1 MKKSKK
7 MLAGATLAIGVIA
20 PQVLPATAH
29 ADEQTGESTVNL
41 RILETSDIH
50 VNLMN
55 YDYYQ
60 TKTDNKVGLVQ
71 TATLVNKARE
81 EAKNSVLFDDGDALQ
96 GTPLGDYVANKI
108 NNPKKPVDPSYTH
121 PLYRLMNLMKYDV
134 ISLGNHE
141 FNYGLDYLNKVISKT
156 EFPVINSN
164 VYKDDKD
171 NNEEN
176 DQNYFKPYHVFE
188 KEVED
193 ESGQKQKVKIGV
205 MGFVPPQVMNWD
217 KANLEGKVKAKDIV
231 ETAKKMVPKMKAE
244 GADVIVALAHSGV
257 DKSGYNVGM
266 ENASYYLTEVPGVD
280 AVLMG
285 HSHTEVKDVFNGV
298 PVVMPGVFGSNLGII
313 DMQLKKVN
321 GKWEVQK
328 EQSKP
333 QLRPIADSK
342 GNPLVQSD
350 QNLVNEIK
358 DDHQATIDYVNTAVG
373 KTTAPINSYFSLVQD
388 DPSVQLVTN
397 AQKWYVEKLFAEN
410 GQYSK
415 YKGIPVLS
423 AGAPFKAG
431 GRNGATYYT
440 DIPAGTLA
448 IKNVADLYVYPN
460 TLYAVKVNGAQVKEW
475 LEMSAGQFNQ
485 IDPKKTEEQ
494 PLVNI
499 GYPTYNFDILDGLKY
514 EIDVTQPAKYDKD
527 GKVINANTNR
537 IINMTYEGK
546 PVADNQEFIVATNN
560 YRGSSQTFPGVSKG
574 EVVYQ
579 SQDETRQIIV
589 KYMQETPVIDP
600 AADKN
605 WTFKPIVA
613 DKLHTT
619 FDSSPNAQKYIKKD
633 GKISYVGPSENEFA
647 KYAIDITKK
656 NDDDK
661 ETGGENPT
669 TPPTGE
675 GNNGEN
681 PTTPPTSEG
690 NNGENPT
697 TPPTSEGNNGEN
709 PTTPP
714 TGEGNNGEN
723 PTTPP
728 TGEGNNGENPTTP
741 PTGEG
746 NNGENP
752 TTPPTG
758 EGNNGEN
765 PTTPPTDEGNNTG
778 SGQTTTDNQNV
789 KETTTVSEK
798 KEERDLP
805 KTGTSVVSTIGAG
818 LAFVGAGFLLLFRRK
833 KANR

>member
-20 PQVLPATAH
+20 PQVMPTAAH
-29 ADEQTGESTVNL
+29 ADEKAGESTVKL

-81 EAKNSVLFDDGDALQ
+81 EVKNSVLFDDGDALQ

-108 NNPKKPVDPSYTH
+108 KNQENSVDTNYVH
-121 PLYRLMNLMKYDV
+121 PLYRVMNLMKYDV

-141 FNYGLDYLNKVISKT
+141 FNYGLDYLKEVTSKT
-156 EFPVINSN
+156 KIPVINSN
-164 VYKDDKD
+164 VYIDDHD
-171 NNEEN
+171 NDDTN
-176 DQNYFKPYHVFE
+176 DEHYFDKYHIFE

-193 ESGQKQKVKIGV
+193 ESGQKQIVKIGV
-205 MGFVPPQVMNWD
+205 MGFVPPQIMNWD
-217 KANLEGKVKAKDIV
+217 KANLEGEVKAKDIV
-231 ETAKKMVPKMKAE
+231 QTAKKLVPEMKAQ
-244 GADVIVALAHSGV
+244 GADIIVALAHSGV
-257 DKSGYNVGM
+257 DKSGYNEGM
-266 ENASYYLTEVPGVD
+266 ENSSFYLATQVPGVD

-328 EQSKP
+328 DQSKP

-342 GNPLVQSD
+342 GNPLVESD
-350 QNLVNEIK
+350 QKLVNEIK
-358 DDHQATIDYVNTAVG
+358 DEHEKTIEYVNTHVG
-373 KTTAPINSYFSLVQD
+373 ETKAPINSYFSLVQD
-388 DPSVQLVTN
+388 DPSVQIVTN
-397 AQKWYVEKLFAEN
+397 AQKWYVEQELKKPE
-410 GQYSK
+410 YEK
-415 YKGIPVLS
+415 IKDIPVLS

-475 LEMSAGQFNQ
+475 LEMSAGQFNK

-527 GKVINANTNR
+527 GKVVNANANR
-537 IINMTYEGK
+537 IVNMTYEGK
-546 PVADNQEFIVATNN
+546 PVADDQKFIVATNN
-560 YRGSSQTFPGVSKG
+560 YRGSSKTFPGVSEG
-574 EVVYQ
+574 EVIYQ

-589 KYMQETPVIDP
+589 KYMQETPVINP

-613 DKLHTT
+613 DKLNTT
-619 FDSSPNAQKYIKKD
+619 FDSSPNAQKYIKAD

-656 NDDDK
+656 NDDK
-661 ETGGENPT
+661 ETGEGNPTTPPKGDGGNPT
-669 TPPTGE
+669 TPPTG
-675 GNNGEN
+675 NGEN
-681 PTTPPTSEG
+681 PTPPTEEG
-690 NNGENPT
+690 NNGNEPKQ
-697 TPPTSEGNNGEN
+697 
-709 PTTPP
+709 
-714 TGEGNNGEN
+714 
-723 PTTPP
+723 
-728 TGEGNNGENPTTP
+728 
-741 PTGEG
+741 
-746 NNGENP
+746 
-752 TTPPTG
+752 
-758 EGNNGEN
+758 
-765 PTTPPTDEGNNTG
+765 DGNNTG
-778 SGQTTTDNQNV
+778 SGQTTTDDQNT
-789 KETTTVSEK
+789 KETTTTVSEN
-798 KEERDLP
+798 KEAEKDERDLP
-805 KTGTSVVSTIGAG
+805 KTGASIASTIGAG
-818 LAFVGAGFLLLFRRK
+818 LAFVGAGLLMLFRRK

>member
-108 NNPKKPVDPSYTH
+108 NDSKKVDPSYTH

-266 ENASYYLTEVPGVD
+266 ENASYYLTEVPDVD

-527 GKVINANTNR
+527 GKIVHANTNR

-589 KYMQETPVIDP
+589 KYMQETPVINP

-613 DKLHTT
+613 DKLNTT

-633 GKISYVGPSENEFA
+633 GNISYVGPSENEFA

-675 GNNGEN
+675 GNNGGN
-681 PTTPPTSEG
+681 PTTPS
-690 NNGENPT
+690 
-697 TPPTSEGNNGEN
+697 
-709 PTTPP
+709 
-714 TGEGNNGEN
+714 
-723 PTTPP
+723 
-728 TGEGNNGENPTTP
+728 
-741 PTGEG
+741 
-746 NNGENP
+746 
-752 TTPPTG
+752 
-758 EGNNGEN
+758 
-765 PTTPPTDEGNNTG
+765 TDEGNNAG
-778 SGQTTTDNQNV
+778 SGQTTTDNQNA
-789 KETTTVSEK
+789 KETTTVSEN

-805 KTGTSVVSTIGAG
+805 KTGTSVASTIGAG
-818 LAFVGAGFLLLFRRK
+818 LAFIGAGFLLLFRRK

>member
-20 PQVLPATAH
+20 PQVMPATAH
-29 ADEQTGESTVNL
+29 ADENTGESTVNL

-81 EAKNSVLFDDGDALQ
+81 EVKNSVLFDDGDALQ

-108 NNPKKPVDPSYTH
+108 KDPKNRVDPSYTH
-121 PLYRLMNLMKYDV
+121 PLYRVMNLMKYDV

-141 FNYGLDYLNKVISKT
+141 FNYGLDYLNKVIEKT
-156 EFPVINSN
+156 DFPVINSN
-164 VYKDDKD
+164 VYKVDHDDK
-171 NNEEN
+171 EEN
-176 DQNYFKPYHVFE
+176 DENYFKPYHILK
-188 KEVED
+188 KEVVD
-193 ESGQKQKVKIGV
+193 EAGQKQIVKIGV
-205 MGFVPPQVMNWD
+205 MGFVPPQIMNWD

-231 ETAKKMVPKMKAE
+231 ATARIMVKKMQNE
-244 GADVIVALAHSGV
+244 GADIIVALAHSGV
-257 DKSGYNVGM
+257 DKSEYKEVNKM
-266 ENASYYLTEVPGVD
+266 ENASYHLATQVPGVD

-285 HSHTEVKDVFNGV
+285 HSHTEVEDVFNGV

-321 GKWEVQK
+321 GTWEVQK
-328 EQSKP
+328 DQSKP
-333 QLRPIADSK
+333 QLRPIANSK
-342 GNPLVQSD
+342 GTPLVESD
-350 QNLVNEIK
+350 QKLVNEIK
-358 DDHQATIDYVNTAVG
+358 DEHQATIDYVNTPVG
-373 KTTAPINSYFSLVQD
+373 ETKAPINSYFSLVQD
-388 DPSVQLVTN
+388 DPSVQIVTN
-397 AQKWYVEKLFAEN
+397 AQKWYVEQELKKPE
-410 GQYSK
+410 YEK
-415 YKGIPVLS
+415 IKDIPVLS

-485 IDPKKTEEQ
+485 IYPEKKTEEQ

-527 GKVINANTNR
+527 GKIVNANTNR
-537 IINMTYEGK
+537 IVNMTYEGK
-546 PVADNQEFIVATNN
+546 PVADDQKFIVATNN
-560 YRGSSQTFPGVSKG
+560 YRGSSQTFPGVSEG

-589 KYMQETPVIDP
+589 KYMQKIKNIDP
-600 AADKN
+600 AADQN

-613 DKLHTT
+613 DKLNTT

-633 GKISYVGPSENEFA
+633 GNISYVGPSENEFA

-656 NDDDK
+656 NDDK

-669 TPPTGE
+669 IPPKGD
-675 GNNGEN
+675 GEN
-681 PTTPPTSEG
+681 PTTPPKGDGENPTPPTEEG
-690 NNGENPT
+690 NNGNEPKQ
-697 TPPTSEGNNGEN
+697 
-709 PTTPP
+709 
-714 TGEGNNGEN
+714 
-723 PTTPP
+723 
-728 TGEGNNGENPTTP
+728 
-741 PTGEG
+741 
-746 NNGENP
+746 
-752 TTPPTG
+752 
-758 EGNNGEN
+758 
-765 PTTPPTDEGNNTG
+765 DGNNTG
-778 SGQTTTDNQNV
+778 SGQTTTDDQNT
-789 KETTTVSEK
+789 KETTTVSEN
-798 KEERDLP
+798 KEAEKDERDLP
-805 KTGTSVVSTIGAG
+805 KTGASIASTIGAG
-818 LAFVGAGFLLLFRRK
+818 LAFVGAGLLMLFRRK

>member
-20 PQVLPATAH
+20 PQVLPTTAH
-29 ADEQTGESTVNL
+29 ADENTGESTVNL

-71 TATLVNKARE
+71 TATLVNKARGE
-81 EAKNSVLFDDGDALQ
+81 VKNSVLFDDGDALQ

-108 NNPKKPVDPSYTH
+108 NDQKNPVDPSYTH

-141 FNYGLDYLNKVISKT
+141 FNYGLDYLKSVIKKT

-164 VYKDDKD
+164 VYKDDHD
-171 NNEEN
+171 GIEEN
-176 DQNYFKPYHVFE
+176 DKHYFEPYHILE
-188 KEVED
+188 KEVVD
-193 ESGQKQKVKIGV
+193 EAGQKQTVKIGV

-231 ETAKKMVPKMKAE
+231 QTAEKLVPEMKAK

-266 ENASYYLTEVPGVD
+266 ENASYYLAGISGID

-321 GKWEVQK
+321 GEWEVQK

-342 GNPLVQSD
+342 GNPLVESD
-350 QNLVNEIK
+350 QKLVNEIK
-358 DDHQATIDYVNTAVG
+358 DDHKATIDYVNTAVG

-410 GQYSK
+410 GKYSE

-527 GKVINANTNR
+527 GKVVNANTNR

-589 KYMQETPVIDP
+589 KYMQETPVINP
-600 AADKN
+600 AADQN

-613 DKLHTT
+613 DKLNTT

-633 GKISYVGPSENEFA
+633 GKISYVGPSANEFA

-656 NDDDK
+656 ND
-661 ETGGENPT
+661 GGEKPT

-675 GNNGEN
+675 GNNGGN
-681 PTTPPTSEG
+681 PTTPPTNEG
-690 NNGENPT
+690 N
-697 TPPTSEGNNGEN
+697 SGNNA
-709 PTTPP
+709 
-714 TGEGNNGEN
+714 
-723 PTTPP
+723 
-728 TGEGNNGENPTTP
+728 
-741 PTGEG
+741 
-746 NNGENP
+746 
-752 TTPPTG
+752 
-758 EGNNGEN
+758 
-765 PTTPPTDEGNNTG
+765 G
-778 SGQTTTDNQNV
+778 SGQTTTDDQNT
-789 KETTTVSEK
+789 KETTTTVSEN
-798 KEERDLP
+798 KEAEKDERDLP
-805 KTGTSVVSTIGAG
+805 KTGASVASTIGAG
-818 LAFVGAGFLLLFRRK
+818 LAFVGAGLLMLFRRK

>member
-7 MLAGATLAIGVIA
+7 MLAGATLAIGVMA
-20 PQVLPATAH
+20 PQVMPATAH
-29 ADEQTGESTVNL
+29 ADENAGESTVNL

-81 EAKNSVLFDDGDALQ
+81 EVKNSVLFDDGDALQ

-108 NNPKKPVDPSYTH
+108 KDPKNRVDPSYTH
-121 PLYRLMNLMKYDV
+121 PLYRVMNLMKYDV

-141 FNYGLDYLNKVISKT
+141 FNYGLDYLKEVTSKAKI
-156 EFPVINSN
+156 PVINSN
-164 VYKDDKD
+164 VYRDDHD
-171 NNEEN
+171 GNDEN
-176 DQNYFKPYHVFE
+176 DEHYFDRPYHILE
-188 KEVED
+188 KEVVD
-193 ESGQKQKVKIGV
+193 EAGQKQIVKIGV
-205 MGFVPPQVMNWD
+205 MGFVPPQIMNWD
-217 KANLEGKVKAKDIV
+217 KANLEGQVKAKDIV
-231 ETAKKMVPKMKAE
+231 QTAKKLVPEMKAQ
-244 GADVIVALAHSGV
+244 GADIIVALAHSGV
-257 DKSGYNVGM
+257 DKSGYNEGM
-266 ENASYYLTEVPGVD
+266 ENSSFYLATEVPGVN

-328 EQSKP
+328 DQSKP

-342 GNPLVQSD
+342 GNPLVASD
-350 QNLVNEIK
+350 QKLVNEIK
-358 DDHQATIDYVNTAVG
+358 DEHEKTIEYVNTHVG
-373 KTTAPINSYFSLVQD
+373 KTKAPINSYFSLVQD
-388 DPSVQLVTN
+388 DPSVQIVTN
-397 AQKWYVEKLFAEN
+397 AQKWYVEQELKKPE
-410 GQYSK
+410 YEK
-415 YKGIPVLS
+415 IKDIPVLS

-527 GKVINANTNR
+527 GKVVNANANR
-537 IINMTYEGK
+537 IVNMTYEGK

-589 KYMQETPVIDP
+589 KYMQKIKDIDP
-600 AADKN
+600 AADQN

-613 DKLHTT
+613 DKLNTT

-656 NDDDK
+656 NDDK
-661 ETGGENPT
+661 ETGEGNPT
-669 TPPTGE
+669 TPPTGGGE
-675 GNNGEN
+675 NQTTPPTGNGEN
-681 PTTPPTSEG
+681 PTQPTEEG
-690 NNGENPT
+690 NNGNEPKQ
-697 TPPTSEGNNGEN
+697 
-709 PTTPP
+709 
-714 TGEGNNGEN
+714 
-723 PTTPP
+723 
-728 TGEGNNGENPTTP
+728 
-741 PTGEG
+741 
-746 NNGENP
+746 
-752 TTPPTG
+752 
-758 EGNNGEN
+758 
-765 PTTPPTDEGNNTG
+765 DGNNTG
-778 SGQTTTDNQNV
+778 SGQTTTDDQNT
-789 KETTTVSEK
+789 KETTTVSEN
-798 KEERDLP
+798 KEAEKDERDLP
-805 KTGTSVVSTIGAG
+805 KTGASIASTIGAG
-818 LAFVGAGFLLLFRRK
+818 LAFVGAGLLMLFRRK

>member
-20 PQVLPATAH
+20 PQVMPATAH
-29 ADEQTGESTVNL
+29 ADENTGESTVNL

-81 EAKNSVLFDDGDALQ
+81 EVKNSVLFDDGDALQ

-108 NNPKKPVDPSYTH
+108 KDPKNRVDPSYTH
-121 PLYRLMNLMKYDV
+121 PLYRVMNLMKYDV

-141 FNYGLDYLNKVISKT
+141 FNYGLDYLNKVIEKT
-156 EFPVINSN
+156 DFPVINSN
-164 VYKDDKD
+164 VYKVDHDDK
-171 NNEEN
+171 EEN
-176 DQNYFKPYHVFE
+176 DENYFKPYHILK
-188 KEVED
+188 KEVVD
-193 ESGQKQKVKIGV
+193 EAGQKQIVKIGV
-205 MGFVPPQVMNWD
+205 MGFVPPQIMNWD

-231 ETAKKMVPKMKAE
+231 ATARIMVKKMQNE
-244 GADVIVALAHSGV
+244 GADIIVALAHSGV
-257 DKSGYNVGM
+257 DKSEYKEVNKM
-266 ENASYYLTEVPGVD
+266 ENASYHLATQVPGVD

-285 HSHTEVKDVFNGV
+285 HSHTEVEDVFNGV

-321 GKWEVQK
+321 GTWEVQK
-328 EQSKP
+328 DQSKP
-333 QLRPIADSK
+333 QLRPIANSK
-342 GNPLVQSD
+342 GTPLVESD
-350 QNLVNEIK
+350 QKLVNEIK
-358 DDHQATIDYVNTAVG
+358 DEHQATIDYVNTPVG
-373 KTTAPINSYFSLVQD
+373 ETKAPINSYFSLVQD
-388 DPSVQLVTN
+388 DPSVQIVTN
-397 AQKWYVEKLFAEN
+397 AQKWYVEQELKKPE
-410 GQYSK
+410 YEK
-415 YKGIPVLS
+415 IKDIPVLS

-485 IDPKKTEEQ
+485 IYPEKKTEEQ

-527 GKVINANTNR
+527 GKIVNANTNR
-537 IINMTYEGK
+537 IVNMTYEGK
-546 PVADNQEFIVATNN
+546 PVADDQKFIVATNN
-560 YRGSSQTFPGVSKG
+560 YRGSSQTFPGVSEG

-589 KYMQETPVIDP
+589 KYMQKIKNIDP
-600 AADKN
+600 AADQN

-613 DKLHTT
+613 DELNTT

-633 GKISYVGPSENEFA
+633 GNISYVGPSENEFA

-656 NDDDK
+656 NDDK

-669 TPPTGE
+669 IPPKGD
-675 GNNGEN
+675 GEN
-681 PTTPPTSEG
+681 PTTPPKGDGENPTPPTEEG
-690 NNGENPT
+690 NNGNEPKQ
-697 TPPTSEGNNGEN
+697 
-709 PTTPP
+709 
-714 TGEGNNGEN
+714 
-723 PTTPP
+723 
-728 TGEGNNGENPTTP
+728 
-741 PTGEG
+741 
-746 NNGENP
+746 
-752 TTPPTG
+752 
-758 EGNNGEN
+758 
-765 PTTPPTDEGNNTG
+765 DGNNTG
-778 SGQTTTDNQNV
+778 SGQTTTDDQNT
-789 KETTTVSEK
+789 KETTTVSEN
-798 KEERDLP
+798 KEAEKDERDLP
-805 KTGTSVVSTIGAG
+805 KTGASIASTIGAG
-818 LAFVGAGFLLLFRRK
+818 LAFVGAGLLMLFRRK

>member
-108 NNPKKPVDPSYTH
+108 NDPKKPVDPSYTH

-176 DQNYFKPYHVFE
+176 DKNYFKPYHVFE

-537 IINMTYEGK
+537 IINMTYGGK

-697 TPPTSEGNNGEN
+697 TPPT
-709 PTTPP
+709 
-714 TGEGNNGEN
+714 
-723 PTTPP
+723 
-728 TGEGNNGENPTTP
+728 
-741 PTGEG
+741 GEG

>member
-20 PQVLPATAH
+20 PQVLPTTAH
-29 ADEQTGESTVNL
+29 ADENTGESTVNL

-108 NNPKKPVDPSYTH
+108 NDPKNPVDPSYTH
-121 PLYRLMNLMKYDV
+121 PLYRVMNLMKYDV

-156 EFPVINSN
+156 KFPVINSN

-176 DQNYFKPYHVFE
+176 DQNYFKPYHIFE

-266 ENASYYLTEVPGVD
+266 ENASYYLTEVTGVD

-313 DMQLKKVN
+313 DMQLKKVS

-475 LEMSAGQFNQ
+475 LEMSAGQFNK
-485 IDPKKTEEQ
+485 IDPKETKEQ

-527 GKVINANTNR
+527 GKVVNANTNR

-589 KYMQETPVIDP
+589 KYMQETPVINP
-600 AADKN
+600 AADQN

-613 DKLHTT
+613 DKLNTT

-656 NDDDK
+656 ND
-661 ETGGENPT
+661 GGEKPT

-675 GNNGEN
+675 GNNGGN
-681 PTTPPTSEG
+681 PTTPPTNEG
-690 NNGENPT
+690 N
-697 TPPTSEGNNGEN
+697 SGNNA
-709 PTTPP
+709 
-714 TGEGNNGEN
+714 
-723 PTTPP
+723 
-728 TGEGNNGENPTTP
+728 
-741 PTGEG
+741 
-746 NNGENP
+746 
-752 TTPPTG
+752 
-758 EGNNGEN
+758 
-765 PTTPPTDEGNNTG
+765 G
-778 SGQTTTDNQNV
+778 SGQTTTDDQNT
-789 KETTTVSEK
+789 KETTTTVSEN
-798 KEERDLP
+798 KEADKDERDLP
-805 KTGTSVVSTIGAG
+805 KTGASVASTIGAG
-818 LAFVGAGFLLLFRRK
+818 LAFVGAGLLMLFRRK

>member
-20 PQVLPATAH
+20 PQVMPATAH
-29 ADEQTGESTVNL
+29 ADENTGESTVKL

-81 EAKNSVLFDDGDALQ
+81 EVKNSVLFDDGDALQ

-108 NNPKKPVDPSYTH
+108 KNQENSVDSNYVH
-121 PLYRLMNLMKYDV
+121 PLYRVMNLMKYDV

-141 FNYGLDYLNKVISKT
+141 FNYGLDYLKEVTSKT
-156 EFPVINSN
+156 KIPVINSN
-164 VYKDDKD
+164 VYIDDHD
-171 NNEEN
+171 GNDEN
-176 DQNYFKPYHVFE
+176 DEHYFDRPYHILE
-188 KEVED
+188 KEVVD
-193 ESGQKQKVKIGV
+193 EAGKKQIVKIGV
-205 MGFVPPQVMNWD
+205 MGFVPPQIMNWD
-217 KANLEGKVKAKDIV
+217 KANLEGQVKAKDIV
-231 ETAKKMVPKMKAE
+231 QTAKKLVPEMKAQ
-244 GADVIVALAHSGV
+244 GADIIVALAHSGV
-257 DKSGYNVGM
+257 DKSGYNEGM
-266 ENASYYLTEVPGVD
+266 ENASFYLATEVPGVD

-328 EQSKP
+328 DQSKP

-342 GNPLVQSD
+342 GNPLVESD
-350 QNLVNEIK
+350 QKLVNEIK
-358 DDHQATIDYVNTAVG
+358 DEHEKTIEYVNTHVG
-373 KTTAPINSYFSLVQD
+373 ETKAPINSYFSLVQD
-388 DPSVQLVTN
+388 DPSVQIVTN
-397 AQKWYVEKLFAEN
+397 AQKWYVEQELKKPE
-410 GQYSK
+410 YEK
-415 YKGIPVLS
+415 IKDIPVLS

-485 IDPKKTEEQ
+485 INPKKTEEQ

-527 GKVINANTNR
+527 GKVANANANANR
-537 IINMTYEGK
+537 IVNMTYEGK

-589 KYMQETPVIDP
+589 KYMQETPVINP
-600 AADKN
+600 TADKN

-613 DKLHTT
+613 DKLNTT

-633 GKISYVGPSENEFA
+633 GNISYVGPSENEFA

-656 NDDDK
+656 NDDK

-669 TPPTGE
+669 TPPKGD
-675 GNNGEN
+675 
-681 PTTPPTSEG
+681 
-690 NNGENPT
+690 
-697 TPPTSEGNNGEN
+697 GEN

-714 TGEGNNGEN
+714 TGNGEN
-723 PTTPP
+723 PTPP
-728 TGEGNNGENPTTP
+728 TEEGNNGNEPKQ
-741 PTGEG
+741 
-746 NNGENP
+746 
-752 TTPPTG
+752 
-758 EGNNGEN
+758 
-765 PTTPPTDEGNNTG
+765 DGNNTG
-778 SGQTTTDNQNV
+778 SGQTTTDDQNT
-789 KETTTVSEK
+789 KETTTTVSEN
-798 KEERDLP
+798 KEAEKDERDLP
-805 KTGTSVVSTIGAG
+805 KTGASIASTIGAG
-818 LAFVGAGFLLLFRRK
+818 LAFVGAGLLMLFRRK

>member
-20 PQVLPATAH
+20 PQVLPTTAH
-29 ADEQTGESTVNL
+29 ADENNGESTVNL

-108 NNPKKPVDPSYTH
+108 NDPKKPVDPSYTH

-321 GKWEVQK
+321 GKWEIQK

-350 QNLVNEIK
+350 QKLVNEIK

-485 IDPKKTEEQ
+485 IDPQKTEEQ

-527 GKVINANTNR
+527 GKVVNANTNR

-546 PVADNQEFIVATNN
+546 QVADNQEFIVATNN

-613 DKLHTT
+613 DKLNTT

-656 NDDDK
+656 NEGDK

-675 GNNGEN
+675 GNNG
-681 PTTPPTSEG
+681 G
-690 NNGENPT
+690 
-697 TPPTSEGNNGEN
+697 N

-714 TGEGNNGEN
+714 TGEGNNG
-723 PTTPP
+723 
-728 TGEGNNGENPTTP
+728 G
-741 PTGEG
+741 
-746 NNGENP
+746 
-752 TTPPTG
+752 
-758 EGNNGEN
+758 N
-765 PTTPPTDEGNNTG
+765 PTTPPTDEGNNGGNPTTPPTDEGNNAG
-778 SGQTTTDNQNV
+778 SGQTTTDNQNA
-789 KETTTVSEK
+789 KETTTVTEN

>member
-29 ADEQTGESTVNL
+29 ADEQNGESTVNL

-108 NNPKKPVDPSYTH
+108 NDPKKPVDPSYTH

-681 PTTPPTSEG
+681 PTTPPT
-690 NNGENPT
+690 
-697 TPPTSEGNNGEN
+697 
-709 PTTPP
+709 
-714 TGEGNNGEN
+714 
-723 PTTPP
+723 
-728 TGEGNNGENPTTP
+728 
-741 PTGEG
+741 
-746 NNGENP
+746 
-752 TTPPTG
+752 
-758 EGNNGEN
+758 
-765 PTTPPTDEGNNTG
+765 DEGNNTG

>member
-7 MLAGATLAIGVIA
+7 MLAGATLAIGVMA
-20 PQVLPATAH
+20 PQVMPATAH
-29 ADEQTGESTVNL
+29 ADENTGESTVNL

-81 EAKNSVLFDDGDALQ
+81 EVKNSVLFDDGDALQ

-108 NNPKKPVDPSYTH
+108 KDPKNRVDPSYTH
-121 PLYRLMNLMKYDV
+121 PLYRVMNLMKYDV

-141 FNYGLDYLNKVISKT
+141 FNYGLDYLKEVTSKT
-156 EFPVINSN
+156 KIPVINSN
-164 VYKDDKD
+164 VYRDDHD
-171 NNEEN
+171 GNDEN
-176 DQNYFKPYHVFE
+176 DEHYFDRPYHILE
-188 KEVED
+188 KEVVD
-193 ESGQKQKVKIGV
+193 EAGQKQIVKIGV
-205 MGFVPPQVMNWD
+205 MGFVPPQIMNWD
-217 KANLEGKVKAKDIV
+217 KANLEGQVKAKDIV

-266 ENASYYLTEVPGVD
+266 ENASYYLTEVPGVN

-328 EQSKP
+328 DQSKP

-342 GNPLVQSD
+342 GNPLVESD
-350 QNLVNEIK
+350 QKLVNEIK
-358 DDHQATIDYVNTAVG
+358 DEHEKTIEYVNTHVG
-373 KTTAPINSYFSLVQD
+373 ETKAPINSYFSLVQD
-388 DPSVQLVTN
+388 DPSVQIVTN
-397 AQKWYVEKLFAEN
+397 AQKWYVEQELKKPE
-410 GQYSK
+410 YEK
-415 YKGIPVLS
+415 IKDIPVLS

-527 GKVINANTNR
+527 GKVVNANANR
-537 IINMTYEGK
+537 IVNMTYEGK
-546 PVADNQEFIVATNN
+546 LVADKQEFIVATNN

-589 KYMQETPVIDP
+589 KYMQKIKDIDP
-600 AADKN
+600 AADQN

-613 DKLHTT
+613 DKLNTT

-656 NDDDK
+656 NDDK
-661 ETGGENPT
+661 ETGEGNPTTPPTGGGENPT
-669 TPPTGE
+669 TPPTG
-675 GNNGEN
+675 G
-681 PTTPPTSEG
+681 
-690 NNGENPT
+690 
-697 TPPTSEGNNGEN
+697 GEN

-714 TGEGNNGEN
+714 TGNGEN
-723 PTTPP
+723 PTPP
-728 TGEGNNGENPTTP
+728 TEEGNNGNEPKQ
-741 PTGEG
+741 
-746 NNGENP
+746 
-752 TTPPTG
+752 
-758 EGNNGEN
+758 
-765 PTTPPTDEGNNTG
+765 DGNNTG
-778 SGQTTTDNQNV
+778 SGQTTTDDQNT
-789 KETTTVSEK
+789 KETTTTVSEN
-798 KEERDLP
+798 KEAEKHERDLP
-805 KTGTSVVSTIGAG
+805 KTGASIASTIGAG
-818 LAFVGAGFLLLFRRK
+818 LAFVGAGLLMLFRRK

>member
-20 PQVLPATAH
+20 PQVMPTTAH
-29 ADEQTGESTVNL
+29 ADENTGESTVKL

-81 EAKNSVLFDDGDALQ
+81 EVKNSVLFDDGDALQ
-96 GTPLGDYVANKI
+96 GTPLGDYVANTIKDSK
-108 NNPKKPVDPSYTH
+108 NRVDPSYTH
-121 PLYRLMNLMKYDV
+121 PLYRVMNLMKYDV

-141 FNYGLDYLNKVISKT
+141 FNYGLDYLNKVIEKT
-156 EFPVINSN
+156 DFPVINSN
-164 VYKDDKD
+164 VYKVDHDDK
-171 NNEEN
+171 EEN
-176 DQNYFKPYHVFE
+176 DENYFKPYHILK
-188 KEVED
+188 KEVVD
-193 ESGQKQKVKIGV
+193 EAGQKQIVKIGV
-205 MGFVPPQVMNWD
+205 MGFVPPQIMNWD

-231 ETAKKMVPKMKAE
+231 ATAKIMVKKMQNE
-244 GADVIVALAHSGV
+244 GADIIVALAHSGV
-257 DKSGYNVGM
+257 DKSEYKEVNKM
-266 ENASYYLTEVPGVD
+266 ENASYHLATQVPGVD

-328 EQSKP
+328 DQSKP
-333 QLRPIADSK
+333 QLRPIANSK
-342 GNPLVQSD
+342 GTPLVESD
-350 QNLVNEIK
+350 QKLVNEIK
-358 DDHQATIDYVNTAVG
+358 DEHQATIDYVNTPVG
-373 KTTAPINSYFSLVQD
+373 TTKAPINSYFSLVQD
-388 DPSVQLVTN
+388 DPSVQIVTN
-397 AQKWYVEKLFAEN
+397 AQKWYVEQELKKPE
-410 GQYSK
+410 YEEIK
-415 YKGIPVLS
+415 DIPVLS

-527 GKVINANTNR
+527 GKVVNANTNR
-537 IINMTYEGK
+537 IVNMTYEGK
-546 PVADNQEFIVATNN
+546 PVADDQKFIVATNN
-560 YRGSSQTFPGVSKG
+560 YRGSSQTFPGVSEG

-589 KYMQETPVIDP
+589 KYMQKIKNIDP
-600 AADKN
+600 AADQN

-613 DKLHTT
+613 DKLNTT

-633 GKISYVGPSENEFA
+633 GNISYVGPSENEFV

-656 NDDDK
+656 NDDK

-681 PTTPPTSEG
+681 PTTPPTGEG
-690 NNGENPT
+690 NNG
-697 TPPTSEGNNGEN
+697 GN

-714 TGEGNNGEN
+714 TGEGNNGGNPTTPPKGEGNNGGN

-728 TGEGNNGENPTTP
+728 TGEGNNA
-741 PTGEG
+741 
-746 NNGENP
+746 
-752 TTPPTG
+752 
-758 EGNNGEN
+758 
-765 PTTPPTDEGNNTG
+765 G
-778 SGQTTTDNQNV
+778 SGQTTTDDQNT
-789 KETTTVSEK
+789 KETTTTVSEN
-798 KEERDLP
+798 KEAEKDERDLP
-805 KTGTSVVSTIGAG
+805 KTGASIASTIGAG
-818 LAFVGAGFLLLFRRK
+818 LAFVGAGLLMLFRRK

>member
-20 PQVLPATAH
+20 PQVLPTTVH
-29 ADEQTGESTVNL
+29 AEEQSGESTVNL

-108 NNPKKPVDPSYTH
+108 NDQKNPVDSSYVH
-121 PLYRLMNLMKYDV
+121 PLYRVMNLMKYDV

-176 DQNYFKPYHVFE
+176 DQNYFKPYHIFE

-231 ETAKKMVPKMKAE
+231 QTAKKMIPKMKEE

-350 QNLVNEIK
+350 QRLVNEIK

-485 IDPKKTEEQ
+485 IDSKKTEEQ

-527 GKVINANTNR
+527 GKVVNANTNR
-537 IINMTYEGK
+537 IVNMTYEGK
-546 PVADNQEFIVATNN
+546 PVADTQEFIVATNN

-600 AADKN
+600 AADQN

-613 DKLHTT
+613 DKLNTT
-619 FDSSPNAQKYIKKD
+619 FDSSPNAQKHIKKD

-656 NDDDK
+656 NDDK
-661 ETGGENPT
+661 ETG
-669 TPPTGE
+669 
-675 GNNGEN
+675 
-681 PTTPPTSEG
+681 
-690 NNGENPT
+690 
-697 TPPTSEGNNGEN
+697 GEN

-728 TGEGNNGENPTTP
+728 TGEGNNGENPTAP

-746 NNGENP
+746 NNG
-752 TTPPTG
+752 G
-758 EGNNGEN
+758 N
-765 PTTPPTDEGNNTG
+765 PTTPPTDEGNTVNEPKQDGNNAG
-778 SGQTTTDNQNV
+778 SGQTTTDNQNE
-789 KETTTVSEK
+789 KETTKVSEG

-805 KTGTSVVSTIGAG
+805 KTGTSVASTIGAG
-818 LAFVGAGFLLLFRRK
+818 LAFVGAGLLMLFRRK

>member
-1 MKKSKK
+1 VKKSKK

-20 PQVLPATAH
+20 PQVLPTTAH
-29 ADEQTGESTVNL
+29 ADEKAGESTVNL

-108 NNPKKPVDPSYTH
+108 NDPKNPVDPSYTH

-285 HSHTEVKDVFNGV
+285 HSHTEMKDVFNGV

-342 GNPLVQSD
+342 GNPLVKSD
-350 QNLVNEIK
+350 EKLVNEIK

-527 GKVINANTNR
+527 GKVVNANTNR

-605 WTFKPIVA
+605 WAFKPIVA
-613 DKLHTT
+613 DKLNTT

-656 NDDDK
+656 NDDK
-661 ETGGENPT
+661 ETG
-669 TPPTGE
+669 
-675 GNNGEN
+675 
-681 PTTPPTSEG
+681 
-690 NNGENPT
+690 
-697 TPPTSEGNNGEN
+697 GEN

-728 TGEGNNGENPTTP
+728 TGEGNNGGNPTTP

-746 NNGENP
+746 NNGGNP

-758 EGNNGEN
+758 EGNNGGN
-765 PTTPPTDEGNNTG
+765 PTTPPTDEGKNTG
-778 SGQTTTDNQNV
+778 SGQTTTDNQNT
-789 KETTTVSEK
+789 KETTTVSEN

-818 LAFVGAGFLLLFRRK
+818 LAFVGAGLLLLFRRK

>member
-108 NNPKKPVDPSYTH
+108 KDPKNPVDPSYTH
-121 PLYRLMNLMKYDV
+121 PLYRVMNLMKYDV

-141 FNYGLDYLNKVISKT
+141 FNYGLDYLKKVTSKT
-156 EFPVINSN
+156 KIPVINSN
-164 VYKDDKD
+164 VYRDDHD
-171 NNEEN
+171 GNDEN
-176 DQNYFKPYHVFE
+176 DEHYFDRPYHILE
-188 KEVED
+188 KEVVD
-193 ESGQKQKVKIGV
+193 EAGQKQIVKIGV
-205 MGFVPPQVMNWD
+205 MGFVPPQIMNWD
-217 KANLEGKVKAKDIV
+217 KANLEGQVKAKDIV

-266 ENASYYLTEVPGVD
+266 ENASYYLTEVPGVN

-328 EQSKP
+328 DQSKP
-333 QLRPIADSK
+333 QLRPIANSK
-342 GNPLVQSD
+342 GTPLVESD
-350 QNLVNEIK
+350 QKLVNEIK
-358 DDHQATIDYVNTAVG
+358 DEHEKTIEYVNTHVG
-373 KTTAPINSYFSLVQD
+373 ETKAPINSYFSLVQD
-388 DPSVQLVTN
+388 DPSVQIVTN
-397 AQKWYVEKLFAEN
+397 AQKWYVEQELKKPE
-410 GQYSK
+410 YEK
-415 YKGIPVLS
+415 IKDIPVLS

-527 GKVINANTNR
+527 GKVVNANANR
-537 IINMTYEGK
+537 IVNMTYEGK
-546 PVADNQEFIVATNN
+546 LVADKQEFIVATNN

-589 KYMQETPVIDP
+589 KYMQKIKDIDP
-600 AADKN
+600 AADQN

-613 DKLHTT
+613 DKLNTT

-656 NDDDK
+656 NDDK
-661 ETGGENPT
+661 ETGEGNPTTPPTGGGENPT
-669 TPPTGE
+669 TPPTG
-675 GNNGEN
+675 NGEN
-681 PTTPPTSEG
+681 PTPPTEEG
-690 NNGENPT
+690 NNGNEPKQ
-697 TPPTSEGNNGEN
+697 
-709 PTTPP
+709 
-714 TGEGNNGEN
+714 
-723 PTTPP
+723 
-728 TGEGNNGENPTTP
+728 
-741 PTGEG
+741 
-746 NNGENP
+746 
-752 TTPPTG
+752 
-758 EGNNGEN
+758 
-765 PTTPPTDEGNNTG
+765 DGNNTG
-778 SGQTTTDNQNV
+778 SGQTTTDDQNT
-789 KETTTVSEK
+789 KETTTTVSEN
-798 KEERDLP
+798 KEAEKDERDLP
-805 KTGTSVVSTIGAG
+805 KTGASIASTIGAG
-818 LAFVGAGFLLLFRRK
+818 LAFVGAGLLMLFRRK

>member
-20 PQVLPATAH
+20 PQVMPATAH
-29 ADEQTGESTVNL
+29 ADENTGESTVNL

-81 EAKNSVLFDDGDALQ
+81 EVKNSVLVDDGDALQ

-108 NNPKKPVDPSYTH
+108 KDPKNRVDPSYTH
-121 PLYRLMNLMKYDV
+121 PLYRVMNLMKYDV

-141 FNYGLDYLNKVISKT
+141 FNYGLDYLNKVIEKT
-156 EFPVINSN
+156 DFPVINSN
-164 VYKDDKD
+164 VYKVDHDDK
-171 NNEEN
+171 EEN
-176 DQNYFKPYHVFE
+176 DENYFKPYHILK
-188 KEVED
+188 KEVVD
-193 ESGQKQKVKIGV
+193 EAGQKQIVKIGV
-205 MGFVPPQVMNWD
+205 MGFVPPQIMNWD

-231 ETAKKMVPKMKAE
+231 ATARIMVKKMQNE
-244 GADVIVALAHSGV
+244 GADIIVALAHSGV
-257 DKSGYNVGM
+257 DKSEYKEVNKM
-266 ENASYYLTEVPGVD
+266 ENASYHLATQVPGVD

-285 HSHTEVKDVFNGV
+285 HSHTEVEDVFNGV

-321 GKWEVQK
+321 GTWEVQK
-328 EQSKP
+328 DQSKP
-333 QLRPIADSK
+333 QLRPIANSK
-342 GNPLVQSD
+342 GTPLVESD
-350 QNLVNEIK
+350 QKLVNEIK
-358 DDHQATIDYVNTAVG
+358 DEHQATIDYVNTPVG
-373 KTTAPINSYFSLVQD
+373 ETKAPINSYFSLVQD
-388 DPSVQLVTN
+388 DPSVQIVTN
-397 AQKWYVEKLFAEN
+397 AQKWYVEQELKKPE
-410 GQYSK
+410 YEK
-415 YKGIPVLS
+415 IKDIPVLS

-527 GKVINANTNR
+527 GKVVNANANR
-537 IINMTYEGK
+537 IVNMTYEGK
-546 PVADNQEFIVATNN
+546 LVADKQEFIVATNN

-589 KYMQETPVIDP
+589 KYMQKIKDIDP
-600 AADKN
+600 AADQN

-613 DKLHTT
+613 DKLNTT

-656 NDDDK
+656 NDDK
-661 ETGGENPT
+661 ETGEGNPTTPPTGGGENPT
-669 TPPTGE
+669 TPPTG
-675 GNNGEN
+675 NGEN
-681 PTTPPTSEG
+681 PTPPTEEG
-690 NNGENPT
+690 NNGNEPKQ
-697 TPPTSEGNNGEN
+697 
-709 PTTPP
+709 
-714 TGEGNNGEN
+714 
-723 PTTPP
+723 
-728 TGEGNNGENPTTP
+728 
-741 PTGEG
+741 
-746 NNGENP
+746 
-752 TTPPTG
+752 
-758 EGNNGEN
+758 
-765 PTTPPTDEGNNTG
+765 DGNNTG
-778 SGQTTTDNQNV
+778 SGQTTTDDQNT
-789 KETTTVSEK
+789 KETTTTVSEN
-798 KEERDLP
+798 KEAEKHERDLP
-805 KTGTSVVSTIGAG
+805 KTGASIASTIGAG
-818 LAFVGAGFLLLFRRK
+818 LAFVGAGLLMLFRRK

>member
-20 PQVLPATAH
+20 PQVLPTTAH
-29 ADEQTGESTVNL
+29 ADEKTGESIVNL

-108 NNPKKPVDPSYTH
+108 NDPKKPVDPSYTH

-350 QNLVNEIK
+350 QTLVNEIK

-397 AQKWYVEKLFAEN
+397 AQKWYVEEEFKKTE
-410 GQYSK
+410 YEK

-527 GKVINANTNR
+527 GKVVNANTNR
-537 IINMTYEGK
+537 IVNMTYEGK

-589 KYMQETPVIDP
+589 KYMQETPVINP

-613 DKLHTT
+613 DKLNTT

-633 GKISYVGPSENEFA
+633 GNISYVGPSENEFA

-681 PTTPPTSEG
+681 PTTPPT
-690 NNGENPT
+690 
-697 TPPTSEGNNGEN
+697 
-709 PTTPP
+709 
-714 TGEGNNGEN
+714 GEGNNGEN

-728 TGEGNNGENPTTP
+728 TGEGNNGGNPTTP

-746 NNGENP
+746 NNGGNP
-752 TTPPTG
+752 TTPS
-758 EGNNGEN
+758 
-765 PTTPPTDEGNNTG
+765 TDEGKNAG
-778 SGQTTTDNQNV
+778 SGQTTTDNPNS
-789 KETTTVSEK
+789 KETTTVSEN

-805 KTGTSVVSTIGAG
+805 KTGTSVASTIGAG
-818 LAFVGAGFLLLFRRK
+818 LAFVGAGLLLLFRRK
-833 KANR
+833 KVNR

>member
-20 PQVLPATAH
+20 PQVLPTTAH
-29 ADEQTGESTVNL
+29 ADENNGESTVNL

-108 NNPKKPVDPSYTH
+108 NDPKKPVDPSYTH

-321 GKWEVQK
+321 GKWEIQK

-350 QNLVNEIK
+350 QELVNEIK

-514 EIDVTQPAKYDKD
+514 EIDVTQPTKYDKD
-527 GKVINANTNR
+527 GKVVNANTNR

-600 AADKN
+600 AADQN

-619 FDSSPNAQKYIKKD
+619 FDSSQNAQKYIKKD
-633 GKISYVGPSENEFA
+633 GKISYVGPSANEFA

-656 NDDDK
+656 NDGDK
-661 ETGGENPT
+661 ETGGGNPT

-675 GNNGEN
+675 GNNGGN
-681 PTTPPTSEG
+681 PTTPS
-690 NNGENPT
+690 
-697 TPPTSEGNNGEN
+697 
-709 PTTPP
+709 
-714 TGEGNNGEN
+714 
-723 PTTPP
+723 
-728 TGEGNNGENPTTP
+728 
-741 PTGEG
+741 
-746 NNGENP
+746 
-752 TTPPTG
+752 
-758 EGNNGEN
+758 
-765 PTTPPTDEGNNTG
+765 TDEGNNAG
-778 SGQTTTDNQNV
+778 SGQTTTDNQNS
-789 KETTTVSEK
+789 KETTTVSEN

-805 KTGTSVVSTIGAG
+805 KTGTSVASTIGAG
-818 LAFVGAGFLLLFRRK
+818 LAFIGAGFLLLFRRK

>member
-29 ADEQTGESTVNL
+29 ADENTGESTVNL

-108 NNPKKPVDPSYTH
+108 KDQKNRVDPSYTH
-121 PLYRLMNLMKYDV
+121 PLYRVMNLMKYDV

-141 FNYGLDYLNKVISKT
+141 FNYGLDYLNKVIEKT
-156 EFPVINSN
+156 DFPVINSN
-164 VYKDDKD
+164 VYKDDHDDK
-171 NNEEN
+171 EEN
-176 DQNYFKPYHVFE
+176 DENYFKPYHILE
-188 KEVED
+188 KEVVD
-193 ESGQKQKVKIGV
+193 EAGKKQIVKIGV
-205 MGFVPPQVMNWD
+205 MGFVPPQIMNWD

-231 ETAKKMVPKMKAE
+231 ATANIMVKKMQNE
-244 GADVIVALAHSGV
+244 GADIIVALAHSGV
-257 DKSGYNVGM
+257 DKSEYKEVNKM
-266 ENASYYLTEVPGVD
+266 ENASYHLATQVPGVD

-328 EQSKP
+328 DQSKP
-333 QLRPIADSK
+333 QLRPIANSK
-342 GNPLVQSD
+342 GTPLVESD
-350 QNLVNEIK
+350 QKLVNEIK
-358 DDHQATIDYVNTAVG
+358 DEHQATIDYVNTPVG
-373 KTTAPINSYFSLVQD
+373 TTKAPINSYFSLVQD
-388 DPSVQLVTN
+388 DPSVQIVTN
-397 AQKWYVEKLFAEN
+397 AQKWYVEQELKKPE
-410 GQYSK
+410 YEK
-415 YKGIPVLS
+415 IKDIPVLS

-475 LEMSAGQFNQ
+475 LEMSAGQFNT

-527 GKVINANTNR
+527 GKVVNANANR
-537 IINMTYEGK
+537 IVNMTYEGK
-546 PVADNQEFIVATNN
+546 PVADDQKFIVATNN

-589 KYMQETPVIDP
+589 KYMQKIKNIDP
-600 AADKN
+600 AADQN

-613 DKLHTT
+613 DKLNTT

-633 GKISYVGPSENEFA
+633 GNISYVGPSENEFA

-656 NDDDK
+656 NDDK
-661 ETGGENPT
+661 ETGEGNPTTPPKGDGENPTTPPTGGGENPT
-669 TPPTGE
+669 TPPTG
-675 GNNGEN
+675 NGEN
-681 PTTPPTSEG
+681 PTPPTEEG
-690 NNGENPT
+690 NNGNEPKQ
-697 TPPTSEGNNGEN
+697 
-709 PTTPP
+709 
-714 TGEGNNGEN
+714 
-723 PTTPP
+723 
-728 TGEGNNGENPTTP
+728 
-741 PTGEG
+741 
-746 NNGENP
+746 
-752 TTPPTG
+752 
-758 EGNNGEN
+758 
-765 PTTPPTDEGNNTG
+765 DGNNTG
-778 SGQTTTDNQNV
+778 SGQTTTDDQNT
-789 KETTTVSEK
+789 KETTTTTVSEN
-798 KEERDLP
+798 KEAEKDERDLP
-805 KTGTSVVSTIGAG
+805 KTGASIASTIGAG
-818 LAFVGAGFLLLFRRK
+818 LAFVGAGLLMLFRKK

>member
-81 EAKNSVLFDDGDALQ
+81 EVKNSVLFDDGDALQ

-108 NNPKKPVDPSYTH
+108 KDQKNRVDPSYTH
-121 PLYRLMNLMKYDV
+121 PLYRVMNLMKYDV

-141 FNYGLDYLNKVISKT
+141 FNYGLDYLNKVIEKT
-156 EFPVINSN
+156 DFPVINSN
-164 VYKDDKD
+164 VYIDDHD
-171 NNEEN
+171 GNDEN
-176 DQNYFKPYHVFE
+176 DEHYFDKPYHILE
-188 KEVED
+188 KEVVD
-193 ESGQKQKVKIGV
+193 EAGQKQIVKIGV
-205 MGFVPPQVMNWD
+205 MGFVPPQIMNWD

-231 ETAKKMVPKMKAE
+231 QTAKKLVPEMKAQ
-244 GADVIVALAHSGV
+244 GADIIVALAHSGV
-257 DKSGYNVGM
+257 DKSGYNEGM
-266 ENASYYLTEVPGVD
+266 ENSSFYLATEVPGVD

-328 EQSKP
+328 DQSKP
-333 QLRPIADSK
+333 QLRPIANSK
-342 GNPLVQSD
+342 GTPLVESD
-350 QNLVNEIK
+350 QKLVNEIK
-358 DDHQATIDYVNTAVG
+358 DEHQATIDYVNTPVG
-373 KTTAPINSYFSLVQD
+373 KTKAPINSYFSLVQD
-388 DPSVQLVTN
+388 DPSVQIVTN
-397 AQKWYVEKLFAEN
+397 AQKWYVEQELKKPE
-410 GQYSK
+410 YEK
-415 YKGIPVLS
+415 IKDIPVLS

-475 LEMSAGQFNQ
+475 LEMSAGQFNT

-527 GKVINANTNR
+527 GKVVNANTNR
-537 IINMTYEGK
+537 IVNMTYEGK
-546 PVADNQEFIVATNN
+546 PVADDQEFIVATNN

-589 KYMQETPVIDP
+589 KYMQKIKNIDP
-600 AADKN
+600 AADQN

-633 GKISYVGPSENEFA
+633 GNISYVGPSENEFA

-656 NDDDK
+656 NDDK
-661 ETGGENPT
+661 ETGEGNPTTPPTGGGENPT
-669 TPPTGE
+669 TPPTG
-675 GNNGEN
+675 NGEN
-681 PTTPPTSEG
+681 PTPPTEEG
-690 NNGENPT
+690 NNGNEPKQ
-697 TPPTSEGNNGEN
+697 
-709 PTTPP
+709 
-714 TGEGNNGEN
+714 
-723 PTTPP
+723 
-728 TGEGNNGENPTTP
+728 
-741 PTGEG
+741 
-746 NNGENP
+746 
-752 TTPPTG
+752 
-758 EGNNGEN
+758 
-765 PTTPPTDEGNNTG
+765 DGNNTG
-778 SGQTTTDNQNV
+778 SGQTTTDDQNT
-789 KETTTVSEK
+789 KETTTVSEN
-798 KEERDLP
+798 KEAEKDERDLP
-805 KTGTSVVSTIGAG
+805 KTGASIASTIGAG
-818 LAFVGAGFLLLFRRK
+818 LAFVGAGLLMLFRRK

>member
-20 PQVLPATAH
+20 PQVMPTTAH
-29 ADEQTGESTVNL
+29 ADENAGESTVNL

-108 NNPKKPVDPSYTH
+108 KDPKNPVDPSYTH
-121 PLYRLMNLMKYDV
+121 PLYRVMNLMKYDV

-141 FNYGLDYLNKVISKT
+141 FNYGLDYLNKVIEKT
-156 EFPVINSN
+156 DFPVINSN
-164 VYKDDKD
+164 VYIDDHD
-171 NNEEN
+171 GNDEN
-176 DQNYFKPYHVFE
+176 DEHYFDKPYHILE
-188 KEVED
+188 KEVVD
-193 ESGQKQKVKIGV
+193 EAGQKQIVKIGV
-205 MGFVPPQVMNWD
+205 MGFVPPQIMNWD

-231 ETAKKMVPKMKAE
+231 QTAKKLVPEMKAQ
-244 GADVIVALAHSGV
+244 GADIIVALAHSGV
-257 DKSGYNVGM
+257 DKSGYNEGM
-266 ENASYYLTEVPGVD
+266 ENSSFYLATEVPGVD

-328 EQSKP
+328 DQSKP
-333 QLRPIADSK
+333 QLRPIANSK
-342 GNPLVQSD
+342 GTPLVESD
-350 QNLVNEIK
+350 EKLVNEIK
-358 DDHQATIDYVNTAVG
+358 DEHQATIDYVNTPVG
-373 KTTAPINSYFSLVQD
+373 KTKAPINSYFSLVQD
-388 DPSVQLVTN
+388 DPSVQIVTN
-397 AQKWYVEKLFAEN
+397 AQKWYVEQELKKPE
-410 GQYSK
+410 YEK
-415 YKGIPVLS
+415 IKDIPVLS

-527 GKVINANTNR
+527 GKVVNANTNR
-537 IINMTYEGK
+537 IVNMTYEGK
-546 PVADNQEFIVATNN
+546 PVADKQEFIVATNN

-589 KYMQETPVIDP
+589 KYMQKIKDIDP
-600 AADKN
+600 AADQN
-605 WTFKPIVA
+605 WTFKLIVA
-613 DKLHTT
+613 DKLNTT

-656 NDDDK
+656 NDDK
-661 ETGGENPT
+661 ETGEGNPTTPPTGGGENPT
-669 TPPTGE
+669 TPPKGD
-675 GNNGEN
+675 GEN
-681 PTTPPTSEG
+681 PTTPPTEEG
-690 NNGENPT
+690 NNGNEPKQ
-697 TPPTSEGNNGEN
+697 
-709 PTTPP
+709 
-714 TGEGNNGEN
+714 
-723 PTTPP
+723 
-728 TGEGNNGENPTTP
+728 
-741 PTGEG
+741 
-746 NNGENP
+746 
-752 TTPPTG
+752 
-758 EGNNGEN
+758 
-765 PTTPPTDEGNNTG
+765 DGNNTG
-778 SGQTTTDNQNV
+778 SGQTTTDDQNT
-789 KETTTVSEK
+789 KETTTVSEN
-798 KEERDLP
+798 KEAEKDERDLP
-805 KTGTSVVSTIGAG
+805 KTGASIASTIGAG
-818 LAFVGAGFLLLFRRK
+818 LAFVGAGLLLLFRRK

>member
-7 MLAGATLAIGVIA
+7 MLAGATLAIGVMA
-20 PQVLPATAH
+20 PQVMPATAH
-29 ADEQTGESTVNL
+29 ADENTGESTVNL

-81 EAKNSVLFDDGDALQ
+81 EVKNSVLFDDGDALQ

-108 NNPKKPVDPSYTH
+108 KDPKNRVDPSYTH
-121 PLYRLMNLMKYDV
+121 PLYRVMNLMKYDV

-141 FNYGLDYLNKVISKT
+141 FNYGLDYLKEVTSKT
-156 EFPVINSN
+156 KIPVINSN
-164 VYKDDKD
+164 VYRDDHD
-171 NNEEN
+171 GNDEN
-176 DQNYFKPYHVFE
+176 DEHYFDRPYHILE
-188 KEVED
+188 KEVVD
-193 ESGQKQKVKIGV
+193 EAGQKQIVKIGV
-205 MGFVPPQVMNWD
+205 MGFVPPQIMNWD
-217 KANLEGKVKAKDIV
+217 KANLEGQVKAKDIV

-266 ENASYYLTEVPGVD
+266 ENASYYLTEVPGVN

-328 EQSKP
+328 DQSKP

-342 GNPLVQSD
+342 GNPLVESD
-350 QNLVNEIK
+350 QKLVNEIK
-358 DDHQATIDYVNTAVG
+358 DEHEKTIEYVNTHVG
-373 KTTAPINSYFSLVQD
+373 ETKAPINSYFSLVQD
-388 DPSVQLVTN
+388 DPSVQIVTN
-397 AQKWYVEKLFAEN
+397 AQKWYVEQELKKPE
-410 GQYSK
+410 YEK
-415 YKGIPVLS
+415 IKDIPVLS

-527 GKVINANTNR
+527 GKVVNANANR
-537 IINMTYEGK
+537 IVNMTYEGK
-546 PVADNQEFIVATNN
+546 LVADKQEFIVATNN

-589 KYMQETPVIDP
+589 KYMQKIKDIDP
-600 AADKN
+600 AADQN

-613 DKLHTT
+613 DKLNTT

-656 NDDDK
+656 NDDK
-661 ETGGENPT
+661 ETGEGNPT
-669 TPPTGE
+669 TPPTG
-675 GNNGEN
+675 NGEN
-681 PTTPPTSEG
+681 PTPPTEEG
-690 NNGENPT
+690 NNGNEPKQ
-697 TPPTSEGNNGEN
+697 
-709 PTTPP
+709 
-714 TGEGNNGEN
+714 
-723 PTTPP
+723 
-728 TGEGNNGENPTTP
+728 
-741 PTGEG
+741 
-746 NNGENP
+746 
-752 TTPPTG
+752 
-758 EGNNGEN
+758 
-765 PTTPPTDEGNNTG
+765 DGNNTG
-778 SGQTTTDNQNV
+778 SGQTTTDDQNT
-789 KETTTVSEK
+789 KETTTTVSEN
-798 KEERDLP
+798 KEAEKDERDLP
-805 KTGTSVVSTIGAG
+805 KTGASIASTIGAG
-818 LAFVGAGFLLLFRRK
+818 LAFVGAGLLMLFRKK

>member
-20 PQVLPATAH
+20 PQVLPTTAH
-29 ADEQTGESTVNL
+29 AEEKAGESIVNL

-108 NNPKKPVDPSYTH
+108 NDQKNPVDSSYVH
-121 PLYRLMNLMKYDV
+121 PLYRVMNLMKYDV

-176 DQNYFKPYHVFE
+176 DQNYFKPYHIFE

-231 ETAKKMVPKMKAE
+231 QTAKKMIPKMKEE

-350 QNLVNEIK
+350 QRLVNEIK

-485 IDPKKTEEQ
+485 IDSKKTEEQ

-527 GKVINANTNR
+527 GKVVNENTNR
-537 IINMTYEGK
+537 IVNMTYEGK

-589 KYMQETPVIDP
+589 KYMQETPVINP
-600 AADKN
+600 TADQN
-605 WTFKPIVA
+605 WAFKPIIA
-613 DKLHTT
+613 DKLNTT

-656 NDDDK
+656 NDDK
-661 ETGGENPT
+661 ETG
-669 TPPTGE
+669 
-675 GNNGEN
+675 
-681 PTTPPTSEG
+681 
-690 NNGENPT
+690 
-697 TPPTSEGNNGEN
+697 GEN

-728 TGEGNNGENPTTP
+728 TGEGNNGENPTAP

-746 NNGENP
+746 NNG
-752 TTPPTG
+752 G
-758 EGNNGEN
+758 N
-765 PTTPPTDEGNNTG
+765 PTTPPTDEGNTVNEPKQDGNNAG
-778 SGQTTTDNQNV
+778 SGQTTTDNQNE
-789 KETTTVSEK
+789 KETTKVSEG

-805 KTGTSVVSTIGAG
+805 KTGTSVASTIGAG
-818 LAFVGAGFLLLFRRK
+818 LAFVGAGLLMLFRRK

>member
-20 PQVLPATAH
+20 PQVMPTTAH
-29 ADEQTGESTVNL
+29 ADENAGESTVNL

-108 NNPKKPVDPSYTH
+108 KDPKNPVDPSYTH
-121 PLYRLMNLMKYDV
+121 PLYRVMNLMKYDV

-141 FNYGLDYLNKVISKT
+141 FNYGLDYLNKVIEKT
-156 EFPVINSN
+156 DFPVINSN
-164 VYKDDKD
+164 VYIDDHD
-171 NNEEN
+171 GNDEN
-176 DQNYFKPYHVFE
+176 DEHYFDKPYHILE
-188 KEVED
+188 KEVVD
-193 ESGQKQKVKIGV
+193 EAGQKQIVKIGV
-205 MGFVPPQVMNWD
+205 MGFVPPQIMNWD

-231 ETAKKMVPKMKAE
+231 QTAKKLVPEMKAQ
-244 GADVIVALAHSGV
+244 GADIIVALAHSGV
-257 DKSGYNVGM
+257 DKSGYNEGM
-266 ENASYYLTEVPGVD
+266 ENSSFYLATEVPGVD

-328 EQSKP
+328 DQSKP
-333 QLRPIADSK
+333 QLRPIANSK
-342 GNPLVQSD
+342 GTPLVESD
-350 QNLVNEIK
+350 QKLVNEIK
-358 DDHQATIDYVNTAVG
+358 DEHQATIDYVNTPVG
-373 KTTAPINSYFSLVQD
+373 KTKAPINSYFSLVQD
-388 DPSVQLVTN
+388 DPSVQIVTN
-397 AQKWYVEKLFAEN
+397 AQKWYVEQELKKPE
-410 GQYSK
+410 YEK
-415 YKGIPVLS
+415 IKDIPVLS

-527 GKVINANTNR
+527 GKVVNANTNR
-537 IINMTYEGK
+537 IVNMTYEGK
-546 PVADNQEFIVATNN
+546 PVADKQEFIVATNN

-589 KYMQETPVIDP
+589 KYMQKIKDIDP
-600 AADKN
+600 AADQN

-613 DKLHTT
+613 DKLNTT

-656 NDDDK
+656 NDDK
-661 ETGGENPT
+661 ETGEGNPTTPPTGGGENPT
-669 TPPTGE
+669 TPPKGD
-675 GNNGEN
+675 GEN
-681 PTTPPTSEG
+681 PTTPPTEEG
-690 NNGENPT
+690 NNGNEPKQ
-697 TPPTSEGNNGEN
+697 
-709 PTTPP
+709 
-714 TGEGNNGEN
+714 
-723 PTTPP
+723 
-728 TGEGNNGENPTTP
+728 
-741 PTGEG
+741 
-746 NNGENP
+746 
-752 TTPPTG
+752 
-758 EGNNGEN
+758 
-765 PTTPPTDEGNNTG
+765 DGNNTG
-778 SGQTTTDNQNV
+778 SGQTTTDDQNT
-789 KETTTVSEK
+789 KETTTVSEN
-798 KEERDLP
+798 KEAEKDERDLP
-805 KTGTSVVSTIGAG
+805 KTGASIASTIGAG
-818 LAFVGAGFLLLFRRK
+818 LAFVGAGLLLLFRRK

>member
-29 ADEQTGESTVNL
+29 ADEQTRESTVNL

-81 EAKNSVLFDDGDALQ
+81 EVKNSVLFDDGDALQ

-108 NNPKKPVDPSYTH
+108 KDQKNRVDPSYTH
-121 PLYRLMNLMKYDV
+121 PLYRVMNLMKYDV

-141 FNYGLDYLNKVISKT
+141 FNYGLDYLKKVTSKT
-156 EFPVINSN
+156 KIPVINSN
-164 VYKDDKD
+164 VYRDDHD
-171 NNEEN
+171 GNDEN
-176 DQNYFKPYHVFE
+176 DEHYFDRPYHILE
-188 KEVED
+188 KEVVD
-193 ESGQKQKVKIGV
+193 EAGQKQIVKIGV
-205 MGFVPPQVMNWD
+205 MGFVPPQIMNWD
-217 KANLEGKVKAKDIV
+217 KANLEGQVKAKDIV

-266 ENASYYLTEVPGVD
+266 ENASYYLTEVPGVN

-328 EQSKP
+328 DQSKP

-342 GNPLVQSD
+342 GNPLVESD
-350 QNLVNEIK
+350 QKLVNEIK
-358 DDHQATIDYVNTAVG
+358 DEHEKTIEYVNTHVG
-373 KTTAPINSYFSLVQD
+373 ETKAPINSYFSLVQD
-388 DPSVQLVTN
+388 DPSVQIVTN
-397 AQKWYVEKLFAEN
+397 AQKWYVEQELKKPE
-410 GQYSK
+410 YEK
-415 YKGIPVLS
+415 IKDIPVLS

-475 LEMSAGQFNQ
+475 LEMSAGQFNT

-527 GKVINANTNR
+527 GKVVNANANR
-537 IINMTYEGK
+537 IVNMTYEGK
-546 PVADNQEFIVATNN
+546 LVADKQEFIVATNN

-589 KYMQETPVIDP
+589 KYMQKIKDIDP
-600 AADKN
+600 AADQN

-613 DKLHTT
+613 DKLNTT

-656 NDDDK
+656 NDDK
-661 ETGGENPT
+661 ETGEGNPMTPPTGGGENPT
-669 TPPTGE
+669 TPPTG
-675 GNNGEN
+675 NGEN
-681 PTTPPTSEG
+681 PTPPTEEG
-690 NNGENPT
+690 NNGNEPKQ
-697 TPPTSEGNNGEN
+697 
-709 PTTPP
+709 
-714 TGEGNNGEN
+714 
-723 PTTPP
+723 
-728 TGEGNNGENPTTP
+728 
-741 PTGEG
+741 
-746 NNGENP
+746 
-752 TTPPTG
+752 
-758 EGNNGEN
+758 
-765 PTTPPTDEGNNTG
+765 DGNNTG
-778 SGQTTTDNQNV
+778 SGQTTTDDQNT
-789 KETTTVSEK
+789 KETTTTVSEN
-798 KEERDLP
+798 KEAEKDERDLP
-805 KTGTSVVSTIGAG
+805 KTGASIASTIGAG
-818 LAFVGAGFLLLFRRK
+818 LAFVGAGLLMLFRKK

>member
-20 PQVLPATAH
+20 PQVMPATAH
-29 ADEQTGESTVNL
+29 ADENTGESTVKL

-81 EAKNSVLFDDGDALQ
+81 EVKNSVLFDDGDALQ

-108 NNPKKPVDPSYTH
+108 KDKDPKNPVDPNYVH
-121 PLYRLMNLMKYDV
+121 PLYRVMNLMKYDV

-141 FNYGLDYLNKVISKT
+141 FNYGLDYLKEVTSKT
-156 EFPVINSN
+156 KIPVINSN
-164 VYKDDKD
+164 VYIDDHD
-171 NNEEN
+171 GNDEN
-176 DQNYFKPYHVFE
+176 DEHYFDRPYHILE
-188 KEVED
+188 KEVVD
-193 ESGQKQKVKIGV
+193 EAGQKQIVKIGV
-205 MGFVPPQVMNWD
+205 MGFVPPQIMNWD
-217 KANLEGKVKAKDIV
+217 KANLEGQVKAKDIV

-266 ENASYYLTEVPGVD
+266 ENASYYLTEVPDVD

-285 HSHTEVKDVFNGV
+285 HSHTEVQDIFNGV

-328 EQSKP
+328 KNQSKP
-333 QLRPIADSK
+333 ALRKIADSK
-342 GNPLVQSD
+342 GNPLVESD
-350 QNLVNEIK
+350 QKLVNEIK
-358 DDHQATIDYVNTAVG
+358 DEHEKTIEYVNTPVG
-373 KTTAPINSYFSLVQD
+373 ETKAPINSYFSLVQD
-388 DPSVQLVTN
+388 DPSVQIVTN
-397 AQKWYVEKLFAEN
+397 AQKWYVEQELKKPE
-410 GQYSK
+410 YEK
-415 YKGIPVLS
+415 IKDIPVLS

-431 GRNGATYYT
+431 GRNGAAYYT

-527 GKVINANTNR
+527 GKVVNANANR
-537 IINMTYEGK
+537 IVNMTYEGK
-546 PVADNQEFIVATNN
+546 LVADKQEFIVATNN

-589 KYMQETPVIDP
+589 KYMQKIKDIDP
-600 AADKN
+600 AADQN

-613 DKLHTT
+613 DKLNTT

-656 NDDDK
+656 NDDK
-661 ETGGENPT
+661 ETGEGNPTTPPTGGGENPT
-669 TPPTGE
+669 TPPTG
-675 GNNGEN
+675 NGEN
-681 PTTPPTSEG
+681 PTPPTEEG
-690 NNGENPT
+690 NNGNEPKQ
-697 TPPTSEGNNGEN
+697 
-709 PTTPP
+709 
-714 TGEGNNGEN
+714 
-723 PTTPP
+723 
-728 TGEGNNGENPTTP
+728 
-741 PTGEG
+741 
-746 NNGENP
+746 
-752 TTPPTG
+752 
-758 EGNNGEN
+758 
-765 PTTPPTDEGNNTG
+765 DGNNTG
-778 SGQTTTDNQNV
+778 SGQTTTDDQNT
-789 KETTTVSEK
+789 KETTTTVSEN
-798 KEERDLP
+798 KEAEKHERDLP
-805 KTGTSVVSTIGAG
+805 KTGASIASTIGAG
-818 LAFVGAGFLLLFRRK
+818 LAFVGAGLLMLFRRK

>member
-20 PQVLPATAH
+20 PQVMPTTAH
-29 ADEQTGESTVNL
+29 ADENAGESTVNL

-108 NNPKKPVDPSYTH
+108 KDPKNPVDPSYTH
-121 PLYRLMNLMKYDV
+121 PLYRVMNLMKYDV

-141 FNYGLDYLNKVISKT
+141 FNYGLDYLNKVIEKT
-156 EFPVINSN
+156 DFPVINSN
-164 VYKDDKD
+164 VYKDDHDDK
-171 NNEEN
+171 EEN
-176 DQNYFKPYHVFE
+176 DENYFKPYHILK
-188 KEVED
+188 KEVVD
-193 ESGQKQKVKIGV
+193 EAGQKQIVKIGV
-205 MGFVPPQVMNWD
+205 MGFVPPQIMNWD

-231 ETAKKMVPKMKAE
+231 ATAKIMVKKMQDE
-244 GADVIVALAHSGV
+244 GADIIVALAHSGV
-257 DKSGYNVGM
+257 DKSEYKEANKM
-266 ENASYYLTEVPGVD
+266 ENASYHLATQVPGVD

-285 HSHTEVKDVFNGV
+285 HSHTEVQDVFNGV

-328 EQSKP
+328 DQSKP
-333 QLRPIADSK
+333 QLRPIANSK
-342 GNPLVQSD
+342 GTPLVESD
-350 QNLVNEIK
+350 QKLVNEIK
-358 DDHQATIDYVNTAVG
+358 DEHEKTIEYVNTHVG
-373 KTTAPINSYFSLVQD
+373 ETKAPINSYFSLVQD
-388 DPSVQLVTN
+388 DPSVQIVTN
-397 AQKWYVEKLFAEN
+397 AQKWYVEQELKKPE
-410 GQYSK
+410 YEK
-415 YKGIPVLS
+415 IKDIPVLS

-485 IDPKKTEEQ
+485 INPKKTEEQ

-527 GKVINANTNR
+527 GKVVNANANR
-537 IINMTYEGK
+537 IVNMTYEGK

-589 KYMQETPVIDP
+589 KYMQKIKDIDP
-600 AADKN
+600 AADQN

-613 DKLHTT
+613 DKLNTT

-656 NDDDK
+656 NDDK
-661 ETGGENPT
+661 ETGEGNPTTPPTGGGENPT
-669 TPPTGE
+669 TPPKGD
-675 GNNGEN
+675 GEN
-681 PTTPPTSEG
+681 PTTPPTEEG
-690 NNGENPT
+690 NNGNEPKQ
-697 TPPTSEGNNGEN
+697 
-709 PTTPP
+709 
-714 TGEGNNGEN
+714 
-723 PTTPP
+723 
-728 TGEGNNGENPTTP
+728 
-741 PTGEG
+741 
-746 NNGENP
+746 
-752 TTPPTG
+752 
-758 EGNNGEN
+758 
-765 PTTPPTDEGNNTG
+765 DGNNTG
-778 SGQTTTDNQNV
+778 SGQTTTDDQNT
-789 KETTTVSEK
+789 KETTTVSEN
-798 KEERDLP
+798 KEAEKDERDLP
-805 KTGTSVVSTIGAG
+805 KTGASIASTIGAG
-818 LAFVGAGFLLLFRRK
+818 LAFVGAGLLLLFRRK

>member
-1 MKKSKK
+1 

-20 PQVLPATAH
+20 PQVMPTTAH
-29 ADEQTGESTVNL
+29 ADENAGESTVNL

-108 NNPKKPVDPSYTH
+108 KDPKNPVDPSYTH
-121 PLYRLMNLMKYDV
+121 PLYRVMNLMKYDV

-141 FNYGLDYLNKVISKT
+141 FNYGLDYLNKVIEKT
-156 EFPVINSN
+156 DFPVINSN
-164 VYKDDKD
+164 VYKDDHDDK
-171 NNEEN
+171 EEN
-176 DQNYFKPYHVFE
+176 DENYFKPYHILK
-188 KEVED
+188 KEVVD
-193 ESGQKQKVKIGV
+193 EAGQKQIVKIGV
-205 MGFVPPQVMNWD
+205 MGFVPPQIMNWD

-231 ETAKKMVPKMKAE
+231 ATAKIMVKKMQDE
-244 GADVIVALAHSGV
+244 GADIIVALAHSGV
-257 DKSGYNVGM
+257 DKSEYKEANKM
-266 ENASYYLTEVPGVD
+266 ENASYHLATQVPGVD

-285 HSHTEVKDVFNGV
+285 HSHTEVQDVFNGV

-328 EQSKP
+328 DQSKP
-333 QLRPIADSK
+333 QLRPIANSK
-342 GNPLVQSD
+342 GTPLVESD
-350 QNLVNEIK
+350 QKLVNEIK
-358 DDHQATIDYVNTAVG
+358 DEHEKTIEYVNTHVG
-373 KTTAPINSYFSLVQD
+373 ETKAPINSYFSLVQD
-388 DPSVQLVTN
+388 DPSVQIVTN
-397 AQKWYVEKLFAEN
+397 AQKWYVEQELKKPE
-410 GQYSK
+410 YEK
-415 YKGIPVLS
+415 IKDIPVLS

-527 GKVINANTNR
+527 GKVVNANTNR
-537 IINMTYEGK
+537 IVNMTYEGK
-546 PVADNQEFIVATNN
+546 PVADKQEFIVATNN

-589 KYMQETPVIDP
+589 KYMQKIKDIDP
-600 AADKN
+600 AADQN

-613 DKLHTT
+613 DKLNTT

-656 NDDDK
+656 NDDK
-661 ETGGENPT
+661 ETGEGNPTTPPTGGGENPT
-669 TPPTGE
+669 TPPKGD
-675 GNNGEN
+675 GEN
-681 PTTPPTSEG
+681 PTTPPTEEG
-690 NNGENPT
+690 NNGNEPKQ
-697 TPPTSEGNNGEN
+697 
-709 PTTPP
+709 
-714 TGEGNNGEN
+714 
-723 PTTPP
+723 
-728 TGEGNNGENPTTP
+728 
-741 PTGEG
+741 
-746 NNGENP
+746 
-752 TTPPTG
+752 
-758 EGNNGEN
+758 
-765 PTTPPTDEGNNTG
+765 DGNNTG
-778 SGQTTTDNQNV
+778 SGQTTTDDQNT
-789 KETTTVSEK
+789 KETTTVSEN
-798 KEERDLP
+798 KEAEKDERDLP
-805 KTGTSVVSTIGAG
+805 KTGASIASTIGAG
-818 LAFVGAGFLLLFRRK
+818 LAFVGAGLLLLFRRK

>member
-108 NNPKKPVDPSYTH
+108 NDPKKPVDPSYTH

-193 ESGQKQKVKIGV
+193 ESGQKQKVKVGV

-681 PTTPPTSEG
+681 PTTPPT
-690 NNGENPT
+690 
-697 TPPTSEGNNGEN
+697 
-709 PTTPP
+709 
-714 TGEGNNGEN
+714 
-723 PTTPP
+723 
-728 TGEGNNGENPTTP
+728 
-741 PTGEG
+741 
-746 NNGENP
+746 
-752 TTPPTG
+752 G

>member
-20 PQVLPATAH
+20 PQVLPTTAH
-29 ADEQTGESTVNL
+29 ADENTGESTVNL

-108 NNPKKPVDPSYTH
+108 NDPKNPVDPSYTH
-121 PLYRLMNLMKYDV
+121 PLYRVMNLMKYDV

-156 EFPVINSN
+156 KFPVINSN

-176 DQNYFKPYHVFE
+176 DQNYFKPYHIFE

-266 ENASYYLTEVPGVD
+266 ENASYYLTEVTGVD

-475 LEMSAGQFNQ
+475 LEMSAGQFNK
-485 IDPKKTEEQ
+485 IDPKETKEQ

-527 GKVINANTNR
+527 GKVVNANTNR

-589 KYMQETPVIDP
+589 KYMQETPVINP
-600 AADKN
+600 AADQN

-613 DKLHTT
+613 DKLNTT

-656 NDDDK
+656 ND
-661 ETGGENPT
+661 GGEKPTTPPTGEGNNGGNPT

-675 GNNGEN
+675 GNNG
-681 PTTPPTSEG
+681 G
-690 NNGENPT
+690 
-697 TPPTSEGNNGEN
+697 N

-714 TGEGNNGEN
+714 TGEGNNGGN

-728 TGEGNNGENPTTP
+728 TNEGNS
-741 PTGEG
+741 G
-746 NNGENP
+746 NNA
-752 TTPPTG
+752 
-758 EGNNGEN
+758 
-765 PTTPPTDEGNNTG
+765 G
-778 SGQTTTDNQNV
+778 SGQTTTDDQNT
-789 KETTTVSEK
+789 KETTTTVSEN
-798 KEERDLP
+798 KEADKDERDLP
-805 KTGTSVVSTIGAG
+805 KTGASVASTIGAG
-818 LAFVGAGFLLLFRRK
+818 LAFIGAGLLMLFRRK

>member
-7 MLAGATLAIGVIA
+7 VLAGATLALGVMA
-20 PQVLPATAH
+20 PQLLPTTAH
-29 ADEQTGESTVNL
+29 AEGQAEESTVKL

-81 EAKNSVLFDDGDALQ
+81 EAKNSVLFDDGDAIQ
-96 GTPLGDYVANKI
+96 GTPLGDYVAQKGLDGDY
-108 NNPKKPVDPSYTH
+108 VH

-141 FNYGLDYLNKVISKT
+141 FNYGLDYLNKAISKT
-156 EFPVINSN
+156 QFPVINSN
-164 VYKDDKD
+164 VFIDDHD
-171 NNEEN
+171 NDEEN
-176 DQNYFKPYHVFE
+176 DKNAFE
-188 KEVED
+188 KYHIFDKVVTD
-193 ESGQKQKVKIGV
+193 EAGNSQTVKIGV
-205 MGFVPPQVMNWD
+205 MGFVPPQIMGWD

-231 ETAKKMVPKMKAE
+231 QTAEKLVPEMQAK
-244 GADVIVALAHSGV
+244 GADIIVALAHSGV
-257 DKSGYNVGM
+257 DQSGYNAGM
-266 ENASYYLTEVPGVD
+266 ENASYYLATKVPGVD

-285 HSHTEVKDVFNGV
+285 HSHTVITDKFDGV

-313 DMQLKKVN
+313 DMELKKVN

-328 EQSKP
+328 DKSVP
-333 QLRPIADSK
+333 SVRPISDSK
-342 GNPLVQSD
+342 GTALVEPD
-350 QNLVNEIK
+350 QKLVNEIK
-358 DDHQATIDYVNTAVG
+358 DDHEATIKYVNTPVG

-485 IDPKKTEEQ
+485 IDPAKAEEQ
-494 PLVNI
+494 SLVNVN
-499 GYPTYNFDILDGLKY
+499 YPTYNFDILDGVKY

-527 GKVINANTNR
+527 GKIVNQNANR
-537 IINMTYEGK
+537 IVNITYDGK
-546 PVADNQEFIVATNN
+546 PIADNQEFIVATNN

-579 SQDETRQIIV
+579 SQDETRQIIA
-589 KYMQETPVIDP
+589 KYMKETPVINP
-600 AADKN
+600 AADQN
-605 WTFKPIVA
+605 WAFKPITA
-613 DKLHTT
+613 EKLNTT
-619 FDSSPNAQKYIKKD
+619 FDSSPNAQKYIAKD
-633 GKISYVGPSENEFA
+633 AKISYVGPSENEFA
-647 KYAIDITKK
+647 KYAIDLTKK
-656 NDDDK
+656 NDGDK
-661 ETGGENPT
+661 PT

-675 GNNGEN
+675 GNDGDK
-681 PTTPPTSEG
+681 
-690 NNGENPT
+690 
-697 TPPTSEGNNGEN
+697 

-714 TGEGNNGEN
+714 TGEGNDGDK

-728 TGEGNNGENPTTP
+728 TGEGNDGDKPTTP
-741 PTGEG
+741 PTGEENGG
-746 NNGENP
+746 NKP
-752 TTPPTG
+752 TPPT
-758 EGNNGEN
+758 
-765 PTTPPTDEGNNTG
+765 TDEGNGGDKPT
-778 SGQTTTDNQNV
+778 SPTNV
-789 KETTTVSEK
+789 SEDKETNNDD
-798 KEERDLP
+798 RDLP
-805 KTGTSVVSTIGAG
+805 KTGANVFSTIGAG
-818 LAFVGAGFLLLFRRK
+818 LAFIGAGIFMLFRRK
-833 KANR
+833 KAKQ

>member
-20 PQVLPATAH
+20 PQVMPATAH
-29 ADEQTGESTVNL
+29 ADENTGESTVNL

-81 EAKNSVLFDDGDALQ
+81 EVKNSVLFDDGDALQ

-108 NNPKKPVDPSYTH
+108 KDPKNRVDPSYTH
-121 PLYRLMNLMKYDV
+121 PLYRVMNLMKYDV

-141 FNYGLDYLNKVISKT
+141 FNYGLDYLNKVIEKT
-156 EFPVINSN
+156 DFPVINSN
-164 VYKDDKD
+164 VYKVDHDDK
-171 NNEEN
+171 EEN
-176 DQNYFKPYHVFE
+176 DENYFKPYHILK
-188 KEVED
+188 KEVVD
-193 ESGQKQKVKIGV
+193 EAGQKQIVKIGV
-205 MGFVPPQVMNWD
+205 MGFVPPQIMNWD

-231 ETAKKMVPKMKAE
+231 ATAKIMAKKMQNE
-244 GADVIVALAHSGV
+244 GADIIVALAHSGV
-257 DKSGYNVGM
+257 DKSEYKEVNKM
-266 ENASYYLTEVPGVD
+266 ENASYHLATQVPGVN

-328 EQSKP
+328 DQSKP
-333 QLRPIADSK
+333 QLRPIANSK
-342 GNPLVQSD
+342 GTPLVESD
-350 QNLVNEIK
+350 QKLVNEIK
-358 DDHQATIDYVNTAVG
+358 DEHQATIDYVNTPVG
-373 KTTAPINSYFSLVQD
+373 KTKAPINSYFSLVQD
-388 DPSVQLVTN
+388 DSSVQIVTN
-397 AQKWYVEKLFAEN
+397 AQKWYVEQELKKPE
-410 GQYSK
+410 YEEIK
-415 YKGIPVLS
+415 DIPVLS

-527 GKVINANTNR
+527 GKVVNANTNR
-537 IINMTYEGK
+537 IVNMTYEGK
-546 PVADNQEFIVATNN
+546 PVADDQKFIVATNN
-560 YRGSSQTFPGVSKG
+560 YRGSSQTFPGVSEG

-589 KYMQETPVIDP
+589 KYMQKIKNIDP
-600 AADKN
+600 AADQN

-613 DKLHTT
+613 DKLNTT

-633 GKISYVGPSENEFA
+633 GNISYVGPSENEFA

-656 NDDDK
+656 NDGGGNPTIPPKGDGENPTTPPKGD
-661 ETGGENPT
+661 GENPT
-669 TPPTGE
+669 TPPTG
-675 GNNGEN
+675 NGEN
-681 PTTPPTSEG
+681 PTPPTEEG
-690 NNGENPT
+690 NNGNEPKQ
-697 TPPTSEGNNGEN
+697 
-709 PTTPP
+709 
-714 TGEGNNGEN
+714 
-723 PTTPP
+723 
-728 TGEGNNGENPTTP
+728 
-741 PTGEG
+741 
-746 NNGENP
+746 
-752 TTPPTG
+752 
-758 EGNNGEN
+758 
-765 PTTPPTDEGNNTG
+765 DGNNTG
-778 SGQTTTDNQNV
+778 SGQTTTDDQNT
-789 KETTTVSEK
+789 KETTTTVSEN
-798 KEERDLP
+798 KEVEKDERDLP
-805 KTGTSVVSTIGAG
+805 KTGASIASTIGAG
-818 LAFVGAGFLLLFRRK
+818 LAFVGAGLLMLFRRK